1 MEIIRPRITF
11 RCRDPFDNRYL
22 LKIVVKQLV
31 RKYFFSAW
39 LPSVVALVVFG
50 FLFVN
55 ELILHVPFVSVGL
68 LFALL
73 GNFLGILVSGT
84 VQLIKG
90 RKLWGAI
97 NLVSIPL
104 IGLLVARGIGYLM
117 FSGIM
122 FNEEQDDFGKNIV
135 IPADMQVS
143 DPVEKFEEPGGAA
156 ADELTENVLAAFR
169 NPSAAKV
176 SPNISTDLEI
186 LNEFATTNRQKLI
199 QYLAASPRWFITE
212 ERGRPYAYRRF
223 VIGGHWQNSLNGF
236 YSSFDIA
243 ASAESHFQTRVVIG
257 FDGPVFAE
265 PFRKKQ
271 TSAKVA
277 VGDVPIRVIDDKE
290 FNQGKESYF
299 VLQASKACVEIFEQS
314 SLDARPATQLAL
326 AEIKRELETA
336 LILTNAVAASPEP
349 VLKNADPEIQLA
361 KGMQGGIYQVRAFV
375 NPGEAGR
382 AYLKVFEATQN
393 TRLSEDRIGP
403 DSISRIG
410 WSTNPNEKFRYQSE
424 MTVYE
429 GDWGNFYPG
438 RFELWFIPD
447 SGRPERK
454 LVDRIFRIE
463 GWMR

>member
-1 MEIIRPRITF
+1 MAIIRLRITS
-11 RCRDPFDNRYL
+11 RCRDPLNKKSDL
-22 LKIVVKQLV
+22 LKVAFNQLA
-31 RKYFFSAW
+31 KTYFFSAW
-39 LPSVVALVVFG
+39 LPPAVALVVFG
-50 FLFVN
+50 LLFVN
-55 ELILHVPFVSVGL
+55 ELILHVPFVGL
-68 LFALL
+68 ALLLALL
-73 GNFLGILVSGT
+73 GSFLGILVSGIF
-84 VQLIKG
+84 QLIKG
-90 RKLWGAI
+90 RKLWGVI

-104 IGLLVARGIGYLM
+104 IGLLVAQGIGYLM
-117 FSGIM
+117 FAEM
-122 FNEEQDDFGKNIV
+122 FNEEPDDFGKNIV
-135 IPADMQVS
+135 IPADMKVS
-143 DPVEKFEEPGGAA
+143 DPVEMFAEPGGAA
-156 ADELTENVLAAFR
+156 TDELTDNVVAAFR
-169 NPSAAKV
+169 NSSASKV
-176 SPNISTDLEI
+176 SANISTDLEV

-199 QYLAASPRWFITE
+199 QYMSASPRWFVTE

-236 YSSFDIA
+236 YSNFDMA
-243 ASAESHFQTRVVIG
+243 PSAEPHFQTRVVIG

-265 PFRKKQ
+265 PFRKNQ

-277 VGDVPIRVIDDKE
+277 VGDVPIRVVDDKE

-299 VLQASKACVEIFEQS
+299 VLQASKASVEIFEQS
-314 SLDARPATQLAL
+314 SLDTRPATQLAL

-349 VLKNADPEIQLA
+349 VLESANPEIQLA

-382 AYLKVFEATQN
+382 AYIKVFEATQN
-393 TRLSEDRIGP
+393 TPLSEDRIRP
-403 DSISRIG
+403 DSISRMG
-410 WSTNPNEKFRYQSE
+410 WSTNANEKFRYQSE

-447 SGRPERK
+447 SGSPERK
-454 LVDRIFRIE
+454 LIDRIFRIE